1 MKTQHKLFPSI
12 ILLCF
17 LFTNGSVQAQ
27 EDKPEMIV
35 SPHYF
40 VKNNSF
46 QYLLVQTK
54 LKANR
59 KLQVLPGVVLKLFL
73 DQSIPENLIAKVRT
87 NEKGEAKA
95 VLPITLK
102 ALWDSS
108 TTHKF
113 LTVVEATSLEEE
125 TTTELEI
132 TKAKIVIDTL
142 NENGVK
148 MVTAQVQS
156 YTNNEWI
163 PAKDVEV
170 KLGVRRMSGSN
181 LKMGED
187 ETYTTDSLGE
197 VKEELK
203 VDSLPADNKKGDIT
217 LVAWVEDNEQFG
229 NLSIEKA
236 VPWGKYYTQESK
248 FGQRSL
254 WATRDKVPLWLL
266 FMAFSIIAAVW
277 GVIIYLI
284 YLLIRIK
291 KIGDLENKAVKKGN
305 LKFKTEI
312 NA

>member
-1 MKTQHKLFPSI
+1 MKTRHKIFSTI
-12 ILLCF
+12 ILVCF
-17 LFTNGSVQAQ
+17 SFTNVSAQAQ
-27 EDKPEMIV
+27 EEKPEMIV

-46 QYLLVQTK
+46 QYLQVQTK

-59 KLQVLPGVVLKLFL
+59 KMQVLPGVVLKLFL

-95 VLPITLK
+95 VLPVALK

-108 TTHKF
+108 ATYKF

-132 TKAKIVIDTL
+132 TKAKILIDTL
-142 NENGVK
+142 NEDGVRT
-148 MVTAQVQS
+148 VTAQVRS

-163 PAKDVEV
+163 AAKDVEV
-170 KLGVRRMSGSN
+170 KMGVRRMSGSN
-181 LKMGED
+181 LKIGED
-187 ETYTTDSLGE
+187 ESYTTDSLGE
-197 VKEELK
+197 AKGEFK

-229 NLSIEKA
+229 NLSIEKT
-236 VPWGKYYTQESK
+236 VPWGKYFMHENK

-254 WATRDKVPLWLL
+254 WATRDKAPLWLL

-277 GVIIYLI
+277 GVICYLI

-291 KIGDLENKAVKKGN
+291 KIGSKE
-305 LKFKTEI
+305 KTQSQGKPEMV
-312 NA
+312 NEALG

>member
-1 MKTQHKLFPSI
+1 MKTPHKIFSII

-17 LFTNGSVQAQ
+17 SLTITVQAQ
-27 EDKPEMIV
+27 EEKPEMLV
-35 SPHYF
+35 SYHYF

-59 KLQVLPGVVLKLFL
+59 KLQVLPGVVLNLFL
-73 DQSIPENLIAKVRT
+73 DEKAPENSIAKVRT

-95 VLPITLK
+95 VLPVALK

-108 TTHKF
+108 ATHKF
-113 LTVVEATSLEEE
+113 LAVVEATSLEEE

-142 NENGVK
+142 NEDGVK

-156 YTNNEWI
+156 YSNNEWV
-163 PAKDVEV
+163 PVKDVEV
-170 KLGVRRMSGSN
+170 KMGIRRMSGSN
-181 LKMGED
+181 LKMGE
-187 ETYTTDSLGE
+187 EESYTTDSLGE
-197 VKEELK
+197 VKGEFK

-217 LVAWVEDNEQFG
+217 LVAWTEDNEQFG
-229 NLSIEKA
+229 SLSIEKT
-236 VPWGKYYTQESK
+236 VPWGKHYKTESRL
-248 FGQRSL
+248 GQRSL
-254 WATRDKVPLWLL
+254 WATRDKAPLWLL

-284 YLLIRIK
+284 YLLLRIK
-291 KIGDLENKAVKKGN
+291 KIGRKERTQDREKSESVKEA
-305 LKFKTEI
+305 LV
-312 NA
+312 

>member
-1 MKTQHKLFPSI
+1 
-12 ILLCF
+12 
-17 LFTNGSVQAQ
+17 VQAQ
-27 EDKPEMIV
+27 EEKPGMLV
-35 SPHYF
+35 SCHYF
-40 VKNNSF
+40 VKNNSV

-54 LKANR
+54 IKANK

-95 VLPITLK
+95 VLPIVLK

-108 TTHKF
+108 ATHKF

-142 NENGVK
+142 NEDGVK
-148 MVTAQVQS
+148 MVTAQVHS

-170 KLGVRRMSGSN
+170 KMGVRRMSGSN
-181 LKMGED
+181 LKMGD
-187 ETYTTDSLGE
+187 EESYTTDSLGE
-197 VKEELK
+197 AKGEFK
-203 VDSLPADNKKGDIT
+203 IDSLPADNKKGDVT

-229 NLSIEKA
+229 NLSIEKT
-236 VPWGKYYTQESK
+236 VPWGKYYTHESR

-254 WATRDKVPLWLL
+254 WATRDKAPLWLL

-277 GVIIYLI
+277 GAIIYLI
-284 YLLIRIK
+284 YLLTRIK
-291 KIGDLENKAVKKGN
+291 KLGDLETQEVEKDNQKIKAEVS
-305 LKFKTEI
+305 
-312 NA
+312 A

>member
-1 MKTQHKLFPSI
+1 MKTPHKIFSII

-17 LFTNGSVQAQ
+17 SLTITVQAQ
-27 EDKPEMIV
+27 EEKPEMLV
-35 SPHYF
+35 SYHYF

-59 KLQVLPGVVLKLFL
+59 KLQVLPGVVLNLFL
-73 DQSIPENLIAKVRT
+73 DEKAPENSIAKVRT

-95 VLPITLK
+95 VLPVALK

-108 TTHKF
+108 ATHKF
-113 LTVVEATSLEEE
+113 LAVVEATSLEEE

-142 NENGVK
+142 NEDGVK

-156 YTNNEWI
+156 YSNNEWV
-163 PAKDVEV
+163 PVKDVEV
-170 KLGVRRMSGSN
+170 KMGIRRMSGSN
-181 LKMGED
+181 LKMGE
-187 ETYTTDSLGE
+187 EESYTTDSLGE
-197 VKEELK
+197 VKGEFK

-229 NLSIEKA
+229 NLSIEKT
-236 VPWGKYYTQESK
+236 VPWGKYYMHENK

-254 WATRDKVPLWLL
+254 WATRDKAPLWLL

-277 GVIIYLI
+277 GVICYLI

-291 KIGDLENKAVKKGN
+291 KIGSKEKTQSKGKPEMVN
-305 LKFKTEI
+305 EALG
-312 NA
+312 